1 MSDIVKII
9 LAFIGGALFAVLLR
23 LFIYGMALLTVK
35 KGERLKHKGEELAA
49 TAEQLRIELEN
60 IERKLNNG

>member
-1 MSDIVKII
+1 MSNGAAIA
-9 LAFIGGALFAVLLR
+9 LAFIGGAFFMILLR
-23 LFIYGMALLTVK
+23 LFIYGLGLLTIT

-49 TAEQLRIELEN
+49 KADELRIELEN